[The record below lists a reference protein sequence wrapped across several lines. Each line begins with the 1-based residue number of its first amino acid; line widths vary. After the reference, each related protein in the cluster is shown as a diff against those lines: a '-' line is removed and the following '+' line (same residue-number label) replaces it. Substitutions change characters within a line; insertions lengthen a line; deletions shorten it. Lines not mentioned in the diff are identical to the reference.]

1 MTDADGAGAATTV
14 AFVDLAGFTALTDA
28 HGDAR
33 AVATLQSFSTTL
45 ARALGE
51 SVECVKHLGD
61 GAMLISAD
69 ATGLLRCLSEL
80 ARAWSADPHA
90 PLLRAGVH
98 AGPVVRVDTVHGPDY
113 LGGTVNAAARLCEIA
128 AGGMLVHSSALTS
141 AVAAA
146 GLPSRPL
153 GARRLRGIAV
163 PFEAW
168 AVDLTASTDVP
179 VDPVCRMPV
188 PAGTGAGRLVH
199 DGTEHSF
206 CSLDC
211 AGRFAAAPEAYAPT
225 AREDR

>member
-1 MTDADGAGAATTV
+1 MTAPERGTTV

-28 HGDAR
+28 HGDEQ
-33 AVATLQSFSTTL
+33 AVATLGSFSTAL
-45 ARALGE
+45 AAALDDHAQ
-51 SVECVKHLGD
+51 CVKHLGD
-61 GAMLISAD
+61 GALLVSDDGA
-69 ATGLLRCLSEL
+69 GLVGCLAEL
-80 ARAWSADPHA
+80 ARTWSADPHA

-153 GARRLRGIAV
+153 GARRLRGIAAPV
-163 PFEAW
+163 EAW
-168 AVDLTASTDVP
+168 AVDLTASSDVP

-199 DGTEHSF
+199 EGTEHSF

-211 AGRFAAAPEAYAPT
+211 AGRFAAAPGAYAPT
-225 AREDR
+225 APADR